1 MGDLGSGGGVA
12 GGIAEA
18 RLDDVAAIVASG
30 RIGRVALARYSLRLE
45 SPADG
50 DADAQALW
58 AALMHGVRIAT
69 EVSGAPPRSVFAR
82 VRGLPPASGAR
93 SRHGIAHLVLEGG
106 AIGAAEALLSPAA
119 TAEERLLVVGTAG
132 TVRIGDGADLAATL
146 QTADGVE
153 RLWEAPCPPP
163 RVTRGEAATEEDGL
177 GMVRAALER
186 SAATGEPV
194 DVARPSEPGGQSDGG

>member
-30 RIGRVALARYSLRLE
+30 RIGRVALARYSLRLA
-45 SPADG
+45 SLAHA
-50 DADAQALW
+50 DADPQALW
-58 AALMHGVRIAT
+58 AALMHGVRIVAELTTAT
-69 EVSGAPPRSVFAR
+69 PTRVFAR
-82 VRGLPPASGAR
+82 VRDLSPPSGAR
-93 SRHGIAHLVLEGG
+93 SLYGIVHLVLEGG
-106 AIGAAEALLSPAA
+106 AIGAAEARLHPA
-119 TAEERLLVVGTAG
+119 TTPEERLLVVGTAG
-132 TVRIGDGADLAATL
+132 TVRIGDGADRAATV

-153 RLWEAPCPPP
+153 RLWEAPCPAP
-163 RVTRGEAATEEDGL
+163 RVTRGEAATEGDGL

-194 DVARPSEPGGQSDGG
+194 DVARPSEPGGESDGG